1 MNSKRFMIIFTPV
14 SMAVQG
20 YVTNDIYSRL
30 AELRA
35 RDEVQRGRAE
45 KVERELSHVQG
56 ALQADYA
63 RMEALVELSR
73 ATTTEVVG
81 LRGEFLRKC
90 RGGR

>member
-1 MNSKRFMIIFTPV
+1 VKGHNFMIVFPVV

-20 YVTNDIYSRL
+20 WVTNDLYSRI

-45 KVERELSHVQG
+45 KLERELSHVEG

-73 ATTTEVVG
+73 AVNNEVIG
-81 LRGEFLRKC
+81 LRGEVLK
-90 RGGR
+90 RGRR

>member
-1 MNSKRFMIIFTPV
+1 MNGKRFMVIFTVV

-45 KVERELSHVQG
+45 KLERELAHVEG
-56 ALQADYA
+56 ALQANYS
-63 RMEALVELSR
+63 RMETIVELSR
-73 ATTTEVVG
+73 AVNNEVIG
-81 LRGEFLRKC
+81 LRGEVLK
-90 RGGR
+90 RGRR

>member
-1 MNSKRFMIIFTPV
+1 MGRNAMIAFTVV
-14 SMAVQG
+14 SMAVQA

-45 KVERELSHVQG
+45 KLERELSHVEG

-73 ATTTEVVG
+73 AVNNEVIG
-81 LRGEFLRKC
+81 LRGQVFRRCK
-90 RGGR
+90 

>member
-1 MNSKRFMIIFTPV
+1 MTGRQFMVAFTVV

-20 YVTNDIYSRL
+20 YVTSDIYSRL

-45 KVERELSHVQG
+45 KLERDLSHVQG
-56 ALQADYA
+56 ALQADYT

-73 ATTTEVVG
+73 AVNNEVVG
-81 LRGEFLRKC
+81 LRSEVLKKC
-90 RGGR
+90 RR